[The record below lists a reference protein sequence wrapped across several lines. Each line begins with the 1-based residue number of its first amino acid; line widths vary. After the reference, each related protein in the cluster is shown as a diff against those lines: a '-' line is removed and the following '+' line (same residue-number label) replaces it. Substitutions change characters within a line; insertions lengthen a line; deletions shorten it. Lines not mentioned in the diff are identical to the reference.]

1 MKKWAV
7 ALTAVLLLLSGCNNK
22 EKANGPKQPEKE
34 EVEEVI
40 QEEVNN
46 ELPYHYPLTGVGSE
60 VETEGRAVAVM
71 INNHPK
77 ARPQSGLHKA
87 DIVYELLAEGDVT
100 RFLAVFQSEKPDNM
114 GPVRSARDYYIDLA
128 KGLDALFI
136 AHGYSEEARELLES
150 DFVDNLN
157 GMVYDGILFK
167 RASFREAPHNSY
179 ITYENVL
186 KGAKEKKY
194 PMDQSPPEFQF
205 LSEEDSKSVTGNDAK
220 SVKISYSASGVF
232 NSTYEY
238 DETAGKYK
246 RYSDGDQTI
255 DYTTKEPILL
265 DNLFII
271 ETTHQV
277 IDEAAH
283 KEIDLQSGGSGYLI
297 QKGKVLE
304 VEWKN
309 DNGLLVPI
317 RNGEVVP
324 FVQGKTW
331 VNVVPTNPGLQSSV
345 SFNVN

>member
-7 ALTAVLLLLSGCNNK
+7 AVTAVLLLLSGCTDK
-22 EKANGPKQPEKE
+22 EKSNGPKQPEKE

-40 QEEVNN
+40 KEEAGN
-46 ELPYHYPLTGVGSE
+46 ELPFHYPLTGVGSE
-60 VETEGRAVAVM
+60 TEIDGRAVAVM

-87 DIVYELLAEGDVT
+87 DVVYELLAEGDVT
-100 RFLAVFQSEKPDNM
+100 RFLAVFQSEKPVNM

-157 GMVYDGILFK
+157 GMIYDGTLFK
-167 RASFREAPHNSY
+167 RASFRDAPHNSY
-179 ITYENVL
+179 ITYENVI
-186 KGAKEKKY
+186 KGAKEKNY
-194 PMDQSPPEFQF
+194 SMNQSPPEFQF
-205 LSEEDSKSVTGNDAK
+205 LSEEDSKSVTGDEAN
-220 SVKISYSASGVF
+220 SVMISYSASGVF

-238 DETAGKYK
+238 DESIGKYK
-246 RYSDGDQTI
+246 RYSDGEQTI
-255 DYTTKEPILL
+255 DYETKDPILV

-277 IDEAAH
+277 IDDAAH
-283 KEIDLQSGGSGYLI
+283 KEIDLQSGGSGYLL
-297 QKGKVLE
+297 QKGKVME

-309 DNGLLVPI
+309 DNGLIVPI
-317 RNGEVVP
+317 RDGEVVP

-331 VNVVPTNPGLQSSV
+331 VNVIPTNPGLQSSV
-345 SFNVN
+345 SFNVK

>member
-7 ALTAVLLLLSGCNNK
+7 AATAALLLLSGCSDK
-22 EKANGPKQPEKE
+22 EKANGPKEPVK
-34 EVEEVI
+34 EVEEVV
-40 QEEVNN
+40 QEDVEN

-60 VETEGRAVAVM
+60 TKTDGRAVAVM
-71 INNHPK
+71 VNNHPK

-87 DIVYELLAEGDVT
+87 DIVYEILAEGDVT
-100 RFLAVFQSEKPDNM
+100 RFLAVFQSEKPENI

-136 AHGYSEEARELLES
+136 AHGYSEEARKLLEQ

-157 GMVYDGILFK
+157 GMVYDGTLFE
-167 RASFREAPHNSY
+167 RASFRDAPHNSY

-186 KGAKEKKY
+186 KGANEKKY
-194 PMDQSPPEFQF
+194 SMNQSPPEFQF
-205 LSEEDSKSVTGNDAK
+205 LSEEDSESVTGEEAN
-220 SVKISYSASGVF
+220 SVTISYSASGVF

-238 DETAGKYK
+238 DNSVGKYK
-246 RYSDGDQTI
+246 RYTDGEQTI
-255 DYTTKEPILL
+255 DYETKEPILV

-277 IDEAAH
+277 IDAAAH
-283 KEIDLQSGGSGYLI
+283 KEIDLESGGSGYLL
-297 QKGKVLE
+297 QKGKVME

-309 DNGLLVPI
+309 DNGLIVPV

-331 VNVVPTNPGLQSSV
+331 VNVIPTNPGLKSSV
-345 SFNVN
+345 SINAK